1 VDFAIRA
8 ERGNAVKLD
17 GQFVVLQNFARAE
30 AGRDAVSDREII
42 EPHHHMMEEINKHDA
57 RDFRVGKRAEDAA
70 ATLFDNPDTSFN
82 FANVFGSRRGVEGSI
97 DVIANFF
104 EFVIHED
111 GVNIETR
118 TSICTHDPMK

>member
-1 VDFAIRA
+1 MDFAIRA
-8 ERGNAVKLD
+8 EQGNVVMLD
-17 GQFVVLQNFARAE
+17 GQFIVLQNFARAE
-30 AGRDAVSDREII
+30 AGRDAVSNRKII
-42 EPHHHMMEEINKHDA
+42 EPHHHMMEEINKHDT
-57 RDFRVGKRAEDAA
+57 RDFCVGKRAEDAV
-70 ATLFDNPDTSFN
+70 ATLFDNRDTSFD

-97 DVIANFF
+97 DVIAIFF